1 MEKNNHSVELP
12 VGLGLALEQYNA
24 MDYFYSLSPVAQQQ
38 LIDQAHSIQSKDEMH
53 SFVRSVVS
61 NTLK

>member
-1 MEKNNHSVELP
+1 MEKYNHSVELP

-53 SFVRSVVS
+53 SFVQSVVS
-61 NTLK
+61 NTIK